1 MRKFKALIKK
11 VILFL
16 PMGDRLV
23 AKLRSERTSGLE
35 KTPSSKEIFTYYYQ
49 HNAWGNQE
57 SVSGAGS
64 TLEYTENIRKELP
77 LLLEQYKIRKFLD
90 APCGDYHWMKMMRK
104 PSGME
109 YIGGDIVDEM
119 ISYNQDRFGDQLTSF
134 IQLDITAD
142 PLTAV
147 DMWMCRDCLFH
158 FSYEDIFKTLANFL
172 RSDVKYLLTSVHTA
186 CTANTDI
193 VTGDARL
200 LNLELPPF
208 SLCKPIEYIN
218 DWIPGY
224 QERRMGLWTKSLVAE
239 SLASNPMLHP
249 IKS

>member
-11 VILFL
+11 IILFL

-23 AKLRSERTSGLE
+23 ARLQSRRNPVTE
-35 KTPSSKEIFTYYYQ
+35 KSPGIKEIFTYYYQ

-57 SVSGAGS
+57 SVSGVGS
-64 TLEYTENIRKELP
+64 TLEYTETIRKELP
-77 LLLEQYKIRKFLD
+77 SLLEKYKFKSFLD
-90 APCGDYHWMKMMRK
+90 APCGDYNWMQVMGR
-104 PSGME
+104 PLGLE

-119 ISYNQDRFGDQLTSF
+119 IVQNQKKYGNEHTTF

-142 PLTAV
+142 PLPAV
-147 DMWMCRDCLFH
+147 DVWMCRDCLFH
-158 FSYEDIFKTLANFL
+158 FSYDDIFKTLANFL

-193 VTGDARL
+193 ETGDARL

-208 SLCKPIEYIN
+208 GLCKPIEYID

-224 QERRMGLWTKSLVAE
+224 HERKMGLWTKSMVAE
-239 SLASNPMLHP
+239 SLASRPILHQ
-249 IKS
+249 